1 MKQRIARLIV
11 VAIAAALMGTTAS
24 VSAQSNGLGVTPRKD
39 YTVKAGDHVNDK
51 LFISNLSQ
59 KDDLRISIR
68 MVDFS
73 AQDET
78 GTPALQLQPNAP
90 QTPWSLKPFI
100 KISNTLTVPAGKST
114 YLPFSITIPKD
125 QGAGSYYSAVEYVA
139 ENAQAQQKVNIAAS
153 TASLVFVTVPGQAR
167 EQLTFKQF
175 GTFVPSADDQ
185 TGTFQSLFTSTKPKV
200 MAYRLQNNGNVAE
213 QPQGSIIIKNMFGK
227 TTKTIDKANPKN
239 QLALRGQT
247 RRFEVCLSEGQQ
259 TTTASNGQPAT
270 QTICKDPNL
279 WPGRYTAKLAVLY
292 GLNGNN
298 TQEVVATSSFWYLP
312 WWSIAGVAVIVLIII
327 ALIWMLVRKLRGRHS
342 GGVSTAPTTPS
353 EPLDTTSTPPL
364 PPIDDD
370 TETLVTPTSA
380 TAPTSA
386 PAVHGGSVAPKP
398 SEPKTDVLKSDEAKS
413 ADDEK
418 NQ

>member
-11 VAIAAALMGTTAS
+11 LAIAVAMLGTTAS
-24 VSAQSNGLGVTPRKD
+24 VNAQSNGLGVTPRKD
-39 YTVKAGDHVNDK
+39 YTVKAGEHVNDK

-59 KDDLRISIR
+59 KDDLRVSIR
-68 MVDFS
+68 LVDFS

-78 GTPALQLQPNAP
+78 GTPALELSPNAP

-100 KISNTLTVPAGKST
+100 KIANTLTVPAGKST
-114 YLPFSITIPKD
+114 YLPFTVTVPQG
-125 QGAGSYYSAVEYVA
+125 QGAGSYYSAIEYVA
-139 ENAQAQQKVNIAAS
+139 ENAQTQQKVNIAAS
-153 TASLVFVTVPGQAR
+153 TASLVFVTVPGKAN

-185 TGTFQSLFTSTKPKV
+185 SGKFQNMFTASKPKV

-247 RRFEVCLSEGQQ
+247 RRFEVCINEGQQ

-270 QTICKDPNL
+270 QAVCKDPSL
-279 WPGRYTAKLAVLY
+279 MPGRYTAKLAVLY

-298 TQEVVATSSFWYLP
+298 TQEVVATASFWYLP
-312 WWSIAGVAVIVLIII
+312 WWSVASAAALVLLIA
-327 ALIWMLVRKLRGRHS
+327 ALIWMVIRKLRKHS
-342 GGVSTAPTTPS
+342 RGSMPTIPM
-353 EPLDTTSTPPL
+353 EPLTPNDPSSLPPADDDTTSAIPSVTTPQT
-364 PPIDDD
+364 PIVPTRLQSDDD
-370 TETLVTPTSA
+370 TD
-380 TAPTSA
+380 A
-386 PAVHGGSVAPKP
+386 PADA
-398 SEPKTDVLKSDEAKS
+398 SDKQ
-413 ADDEK
+413 